1 MEKHIINT
9 DSKNYDSD
17 GSAMIYFQADTIQ
30 LANGDLKKESLPNGG
45 LFLCA
50 NFEQTSYLY
59 DGTKSHCTH
68 LVIGNHP

>member
-30 LANGDLKKESLPNGG
+30 LANGDMHTRFIKIDCRKEYNQGFTYDSRKKWGKRNQARSK
-45 LFLCA
+45 A
-50 NFEQTSYLY
+50 IRR
-59 DGTKSHCTH
+59 
-68 LVIGNHP
+68 V